1 MAVRDSAQKTM
12 SIATQI
18 ASVTHRFGAIT
29 PKEPLAIVAMS
40 VSMGWERSRRR
51 FGIEVARVSN
61 PCIAFGTRIDTN
73 DHESSRIR
81 NGSLHSS

>member
-40 VSMGWERSRRR
+40 VSMVCERSRRA
-51 FGIEVARVSN
+51 ARSK
-61 PCIAFGTRIDTN
+61 TRMTKP
-73 DHESSRIR
+73 EFRI
-81 NGSLHSS
+81 NA